1 MARKISPEREAA
13 YQADR
18 AFVLFLASW
27 WDALAKRERERD
39 AGAGTQ
45 PADASSEGRDGPT
58 PQLGMGPHLV
68 AGLENLERHYPAK
81 ARTGLKMALHDLLE
95 MIRDFPQPVVDA
107 VNAELRQRGLI
118 TLTDMRAREWR
129 TIPKV
134 LSRGRIKTDVEYYLL
149 IERLNDVST
158 SGLTGEQRASLNGM
172 VAEYE
177 SRVSRKP

>member
-1 MARKISPEREAA
+1 MIASDFRDLLVPAKIPRFGLITRRSEV
-13 YQADR
+13 QI
-18 AFVLFLASW
+18 L
-27 WDALAKRERERD
+27 
-39 AGAGTQ
+39 
-45 PADASSEGRDGPT
+45 PA
-58 PQLGMGPHLV
+58 QLV

-95 MIRDFPQPVVDA
+95 MTRDFPQPVVDA
-107 VNAELRQRGLI
+107 VNAELRQRCLI